1 MRPRLC
7 SCNETRPNSCS
18 RSSRS
23 QDRGQSSAATY
34 TTGRK
39 HRDLDRIQDLTQQR
53 QKTDLSSNVPTCVN
67 SLRHYYV
74 ATRLSGSNRLLVRAN
89 LPRSQRTSLVHYINQ
104 RSVRLA
110 IEELDNLHKLGRRLH
125 LFVNLLKIG
134 DESFWNQKVS
144 SKNARRTPPHVLKHL
159 CHLIGVEGSRV
170 NHAEASCLRDRRYQL

>member
-1 MRPRLC
+1 MQKRRTLWGALGQPSEKASVTTVSSGSLAINALTYSGCAPALC

-53 QKTDLSSNVPTCVN
+53 QKTDLSSNVPTCLN

-74 ATRLSGSNRLLVRAN
+74 ATSLSGSNRLLVRAN
-89 LPRSQRTSLVHYINQ
+89 LPRSQ
-104 RSVRLA
+104 
-110 IEELDNLHKLGRRLH
+110 
-125 LFVNLLKIG
+125 
-134 DESFWNQKVS
+134 
-144 SKNARRTPPHVLKHL
+144 
-159 CHLIGVEGSRV
+159 
-170 NHAEASCLRDRRYQL
+170 